1 MCGNKQALAAQTLPL
16 IQQQFQP
23 EKTIYFGGL
32 GLYLSISRLAKRR
45 TKNYEAD
52 FGRDRQSKV
61 TRDR

>member
-45 TKNYEAD
+45 TKNYET
-52 FGRDRQSKV
+52 V